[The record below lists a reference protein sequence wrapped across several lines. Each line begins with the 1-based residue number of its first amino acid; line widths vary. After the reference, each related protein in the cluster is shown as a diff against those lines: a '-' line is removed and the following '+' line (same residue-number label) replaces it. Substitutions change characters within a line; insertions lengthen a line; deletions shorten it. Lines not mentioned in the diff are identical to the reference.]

1 MVSRRG
7 LGAGGVLRR
16 GPRQLWAVPARGY
29 WMGVSPYTFCVV
41 CVSEKGAL
49 PRTARTTRAVA
60 VVVAALVCIGVGC
73 CTPVLSQGNRSSGTL
88 AALHVCT
95 CGIGT
100 RVGHGSNTFGST
112 GSQVPPAPAK
122 GTAAAEKT
130 VKHTGRTE

>member
-1 MVSRRG
+1 
-7 LGAGGVLRR
+7 
-16 GPRQLWAVPARGY
+16 
-29 WMGVSPYTFCVV
+29 MGT
-41 CVSEKGAL
+41 GAL
-49 PRTARTTRAVA
+49 ECEMATGKMHIR
-60 VVVAALVCIGVGC
+60 
-73 CTPVLSQGNRSSGTL
+73 L
-88 AALHVCT
+88 AILCVRYVPYDHYALHVCT

>member
-7 LGAGGVLRR
+7 LGAGGVLLR
-16 GPRQLWAVPARGY
+16 GPRQLWAVPVRGY
-29 WMGVSPYTFCVV
+29 DGYLPYTFWPV

-60 VVVAALVCIGVGC
+60 VVVAVLVCIGVGC
-73 CTPVLSQGNRSSGTL
+73 CTPVLSQGNRASGTL

-100 RVGHGSNTFGST
+100 RVGHGSNTLGST

-122 GTAAAEKT
+122 GKAAAEKT